1 MFTACPRCG
10 RNVAFD
16 GDNTV
21 DLPTCSIHTCVVEN
35 GRGRLRVNRGA
46 PYSPSGQQRECMCGQ
61 FIYQAADGS
70 KFEPDGAAHYCCE
83 YLLAGG

>member
-1 MFTACPRCG
+1 MMFTPCPRCG

-21 DLPTCSIHTCVVEN
+21 DLPTCSIHTCIVSN

-46 PYSPSGQQRECMCGQ
+46 PSIPPGQQRECLCGQ
-61 FIYQAADGS
+61 PIYQAGDGN
-70 KFEPDGAAHYCCE
+70 KRDLDGGAHYCGE
-83 YLLAGG
+83 YLLA